1 MPGLVD
7 LVHSRTA
14 RAKEWGCLKNKEN
27 ETKQTMRILG
37 TMRAKQ
43 RMLRQ
48 ENMEPETHHVTEA
61 GHELLTLQPLPPE
74 S

>member
-1 MPGLVD
+1 
-7 LVHSRTA
+7 
-14 RAKEWGCLKNKEN
+14 
-27 ETKQTMRILG
+27 MRILG